1 MPLNRDFIG
10 RTSRSA
16 EPIEVTRGDIRRFAA
31 AIGDDNP
38 AYRDRAA
45 AQALGHRDVV
55 APPTFLITTGTSS
68 TSGFITDPALGLQYA
83 LVVHGE
89 QKFELHRP
97 VYAGD
102 VLETEIRVADIR
114 DAGRNELMQLVTEVR
129 SGDELV
135 ATATNTI
142 VSRGTAAGK
151 DAS

>member
-10 RTSRSA
+10 RTAPSA
-16 EPIEVTRGDIRRFAA
+16 EPFEVTRGDIGRFAT
-31 AIGDDNP
+31 AIGDTNP
-38 AYRDRAA
+38 AYHDRAA

-55 APPTFLITTGTSS
+55 APPTFLMTIGMSGS
-68 TSGFITDPALGLQYA
+68 SGFLSDSSLGLQYH

-102 VLETEIRVADIR
+102 VLDSQARIADIR
-114 DAGRNELMQLVTEVR
+114 DAGRNELMQLVTEI
-129 SGDELV
+129 SCQGQPV

-142 VSRGTAAGK
+142 VSRGTAAAK
-151 DAS
+151 QA

>member
-1 MPLNRDFIG
+1 MPLNREFIG
-10 RTSRSA
+10 RTTRSA
-16 EPIEVTRGDIRRFAA
+16 EPIEITRGDIRRFAA
-31 AIGDDNP
+31 ALGDANP
-38 AYRDRAA
+38 VYRDRAA

-68 TSGFITDPALGLQYA
+68 TSGFITDPSLGLDYA
-83 LVVHGE
+83 RVVHGE

-97 VYAGD
+97 VCAGD

-114 DAGRNELMQLVTEVR
+114 DAGRNELMQLVTEFR

-142 VSRGTAAGK
+142 VSRGTAAAK
-151 DAS
+151 EA